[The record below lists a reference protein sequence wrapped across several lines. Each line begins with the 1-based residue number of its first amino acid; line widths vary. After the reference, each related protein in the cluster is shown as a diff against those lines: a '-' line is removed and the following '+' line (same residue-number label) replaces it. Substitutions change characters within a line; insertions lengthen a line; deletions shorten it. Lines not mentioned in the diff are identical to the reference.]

1 MTLLWGLA
9 KQAADYQGGEILDPE
24 NGKIY
29 RAKMTL
35 LDGGKKLE
43 VRGFIGV
50 SLFGRSQIWL
60 REE

>member
-1 MTLLWGLA
+1 
-9 KQAADYQGGEILDPE
+9 ILDPE
-24 NGKIY
+24 NGKVY
-29 RAKMTL
+29 RAKMKL
-35 LDGGKKLE
+35 IDGGKKLE